1 MANKHQPS
9 LTKTAEGSD
18 QEKLESLNAQ
28 TRARRNV
35 PQAIRRSMEA
45 EIEAKAK
52 RRRQGERAASAA
64 ARKGLG

>member
-1 MANKHQPS
+1 MANKPRLS
-9 LTKTAEGSD
+9 LTKTAEASD

-28 TRARRNV
+28 TRARRNA

-52 RRRQGERAASAA
+52 RRRQGERGASAA